1 MRFYFSRP
9 FIYNNVTIFAT
20 KTKVM
25 NVNEKKITEARII
38 KSQNKYWA
46 IWMVL
51 YIVESGSVYNCYN
64 EAAYV
69 VASLTG
75 YRLRKKN
82 RKDSIVY
89 MVTFPKDNIDKVMNI
104 IKNAGCSSF
113 RKIGRVITFQ
123 WIDDV
128 PEVDEIWNVVAKD
141 IRFELRLDSSTALQ
155 LKQIV
160 EKGGFGGREK
170 ATKSEV
176 LRYAVKHF
184 YDNKPV
190 DIKEAE
196 PLIKAISGNRKELQ
210 EGLYTLTKLVK
221 ELNAIGV
228 NLNQITHKINYLQQK
243 AEYDAIPLGS
253 RADSLLKFAKE
264 IESIHD
270 DLYSIFGEIS
280 TNLEPAR
287 DATLSAMEGENEIMN
302 RLLI

>member
-1 MRFYFSRP
+1 
-9 FIYNNVTIFAT
+9 
-20 KTKVM
+20 
-25 NVNEKKITEARII
+25 
-38 KSQNKYWA
+38 
-46 IWMVL
+46 
-51 YIVESGSVYNCYN
+51 
-64 EAAYV
+64 
-69 VASLTG
+69 
-75 YRLRKKN
+75 
-82 RKDSIVY
+82 
-89 MVTFPKDNIDKVMNI
+89 MNI

-141 IRFELRLDSSTALQ
+141 IRFELRLDASTAIQ

-160 EKGGFGGREK
+160 EKGGFGGRNQ
-170 ATKSEV
+170 ATKSEII
-176 LRYAVKHF
+176 RYAIKHF

-190 DIKEAE
+190 DLKEADS
-196 PLIKAISGNRKELQ
+196 LIKSISKNRKELQ
-210 EGLYTLTKLVK
+210 KGLYTLTKLVK

-243 AEYDAIPLGS
+243 AEDDDISLGS

-280 TNLEPAR
+280 VNLEPAR